1 MTLNQ
6 AARQDAAKGNYE
18 LPPLN
23 RGPRPIAA
31 VNDRQPD
38 AADEALSPLLA
49 RPGIDAEAQPKHLP
63 REIASMAQSPG
74 SIEDH
79 LSVWER
85 EDLER
90 LRQEKEE
97 TK

>member
-1 MTLNQ
+1 MTLSQ
-6 AARQDAAKGNYE
+6 AAQQEAAKGHYE
-18 LPPLN
+18 LPPLS
-23 RGPRPIAA
+23 RGPQPMAA
-31 VNDRQPD
+31 VNDRHPD
-38 AADEALSPLLA
+38 AANEALSPLLA

-63 REIASMAQSPG
+63 REIASMDQSPG

-97 TK
+97 AK